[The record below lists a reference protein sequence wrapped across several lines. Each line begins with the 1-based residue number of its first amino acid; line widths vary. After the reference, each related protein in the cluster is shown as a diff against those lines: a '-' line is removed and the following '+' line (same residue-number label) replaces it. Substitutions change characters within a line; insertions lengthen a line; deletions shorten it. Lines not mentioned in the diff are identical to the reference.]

1 MGRRGRPGLGAG
13 HVEGVESSDDTKQ
26 RLKVILQT
34 LSGELSVL
42 QACETLG
49 VSEPHFHRLRERA
62 LTGAAEALEP
72 RPAGRPAAAL
82 DPGLARMAELEE
94 QVAQMSL
101 ELRASQ
107 VREQIA
113 VLMPHLL
120 LPAGQPSGAAKK
132 NSRRRRR

>member
-1 MGRRGRPGLGAG
+1 MERRGRPGLGVE
-13 HVEGVESSDDTKQ
+13 HVENVESSAETKR

-34 LSGELSVL
+34 LSGELSVVD
-42 QACETLG
+42 ACDKLG
-49 VSEPHFHRLRERA
+49 VTEPHFHRLRERA

-72 RPAGRPAAAL
+72 RPAGRPAEV
-82 DPGLARMAELEE
+82 DEVTDARVAELEE
-94 QVAQMSL
+94 QLEEMTI

-120 LPAGQPSGAAKK
+120 QPAGGGKK
-132 NSRRRRR
+132 KRRRKR

>member
-1 MGRRGRPGLGAG
+1 MQRRGRPGLGAE
-13 HVEGVESSDDTKQ
+13 HVDGVESGDETKQ
-26 RLKVILQT
+26 RLKLILLT
-34 LSGELSVL
+34 LSGELSVR
-42 QACETLG
+42 QACEKLG

-72 RPAGRPAAAL
+72 RPAGRPASVE
-82 DPGLARMAELEE
+82 DPGLARLAELEE
-94 QVAQMSL
+94 QVAQLSL

-120 LPAGQPSGAAKK
+120 RPAGGEKK
-132 NSRRRRR
+132 KRRRRR

>member
-1 MGRRGRPGLGAG
+1 MERRGRPGLGTE
-13 HVEGVESSDDTKQ
+13 HVERVEATDETKQ

-42 QACETLG
+42 EACEKLG

-62 LTGAAEALEP
+62 LTGAAEALEA
-72 RPAGRPAAAL
+72 RPAGRPAEVDDAA
-82 DPGLARMAELEE
+82 DARVAELEDRLGE
-94 QVAQMSL
+94 MTL

-120 LPAGQPSGAAKK
+120 QPVGGGKK
-132 NSRRRRR
+132 KRRRKR

>member
-1 MGRRGRPGLGAG
+1 MSRRGRPGLG
-13 HVEGVESSDDTKQ
+13 VENVERVDSSDETKE

-34 LSGELSVL
+34 LSGELSVSD
-42 QACETLG
+42 ACDKLG
-49 VSEPHFHRLRERA
+49 LSEPHFYRLRERA

-72 RPAGRPAAAL
+72 RPAGRPAAAI
-82 DPGLARMAELEE
+82 DVADTRVAELEE
-94 QVAQMSL
+94 KVAQMSI

-120 LPAGQPSGAAKK
+120 RPSVAEKK
-132 NSRRRRR
+132 KRRRPR

>member
-1 MGRRGRPGLGAG
+1 MERRGRPGLGTE
-13 HVEGVESSDDTKQ
+13 HVERVESSDETKQ

-34 LSGELSVL
+34 LSGELSVVE
-42 QACETLG
+42 ACEKLG

-72 RPAGRPAAAL
+72 RPAGRPAEVVEPT
-82 DPGLARMAELEE
+82 DARVAELEE
-94 QVAQMSL
+94 QVAQMTI

-120 LPAGQPSGAAKK
+120 QPVGGGKK
-132 NSRRRRR
+132 KRRRKR